1 MSRARR
7 ARKPALGEKV
17 AIAKTRYYPVGPRK
31 VRDVADLIRGLTVA
45 EAEAQLALLH
55 RPSSVPMLK
64 RLLKSAVSNANSGEE
79 TRREPEDLIIGV
91 IYVDGGPISGR
102 YRPRAYGRTAPIRKR
117 TAHVTVELYA
127 RP

>member
-17 AIAKTRYYPVGPRK
+17 ATAKTRYYAVGPRK
-31 VRDVADLIRGLTVA
+31 VRDVADLIRGLTVR

-64 RLLKSAVSNANSGEE
+64 RLLKSAVSNANNDE
-79 TRREPEDLIIGV
+79 TKHEPEDLIIGV

-117 TAHVTVELYA
+117 TSHVTVELYA

>member
-17 AIAKTRYYPVGPRK
+17 AIAKTRYHSVGPRK
-31 VRDVADLIRGLTVA
+31 VRQVADLIRGLTVP

-55 RPSSVPMLK
+55 RPSSVPMIK
-64 RLLKSAVSNANSGEE
+64 RLLKSAVSNANHEE
-79 TRREPEDLIIGV
+79 HRHEARDLIIGV
-91 IYVDGGPISGR
+91 IFVDGGPTTGR

-117 TAHVTVELYA
+117 SSHITVELYA

>member
-7 ARKPALGEKV
+7 ARKPRLGDKV
-17 AIAKTRYYPVGPRK
+17 ATAKTRYYAVGPRK
-31 VRDVADLIRGLTVA
+31 VRQVADLIRGLTIP
-45 EAEAQLALLH
+45 EAEAQLAMLH

-64 RLLKSAVSNANSGEE
+64 RLLKSAVSNANHEDHKH
-79 TRREPEDLIIGV
+79 EPGDLIIGV
-91 IYVDGGPISGR
+91 IFVDGGPTTGR

-117 TAHVTVELYA
+117 SSHITVELYA

>member
-1 MSRARR
+1 M
-7 ARKPALGEKV
+7 
-17 AIAKTRYYPVGPRK
+17 AKTRYYAVGPRK
-31 VRDVADLIRGLTVA
+31 VRQVVDLIRGLTVT

-64 RLLKSAVSNANSGEE
+64 RLLKSAVSNANHEE
-79 TRREPEDLIIGV
+79 HRHDPADLIVGV
-91 IYVDGGPISGR
+91 IYVDGGPTSGR

-117 TAHVTVELYA
+117 TSHVTVELYA

>member
-7 ARKPALGEKV
+7 ARKPALGDKV
-17 AIAKTRYYPVGPRK
+17 ATAKTRYYSVGPRK
-31 VRDVADLIRGLTVA
+31 VRDVADLIRGLTVR
-45 EAEAQLALLH
+45 EAETQLALLH

-64 RLLKSAVSNANSGEE
+64 RLLKSAVSNANSDE
-79 TRREPEDLIIGV
+79 TKHEPEDLIIGV

-102 YRPRAYGRTAPIRKR
+102 YRPRAFGRTAPIRKR
-117 TAHVTVELYA
+117 TSHVTVELYA

>member
-1 MSRARR
+1 VARARR

-17 AIAKTRYYPVGPRK
+17 ATAKTRYYAVGPRK
-31 VRDVADLIRGLTVA
+31 VRDVADLIRGLTVP
-45 EAEAQLALLH
+45 EAEAQLAILH

-64 RLLKSAVSNANSGEE
+64 RLLKSAVSNANHEE
-79 TRREPEDLIIGV
+79 HRHDPGDLIVGV
-91 IYVDGGPISGR
+91 IYVDGGPTSGR

-117 TAHVTVELYA
+117 SSHITVELYT